1 MTGVQTC
8 ALPILAVQHGS
19 SDPQASQGPWSI
31 DILEVRPH
39 LYRGRLVSALARDAA
54 AGAERTSEMA
64 RSEEHT
70 SELPSPMRIS
80 YAVFCLKN
88 KRHRQHH
95 HARTHAITS
104 TIIQKTT

>member
-64 RSEEHT
+64 RRHPEIGRASCRDRVCQSVLST
-70 SELPSPMRIS
+70 GV
-80 YAVFCLKN
+80 AVTFK
-88 KRHRQHH
+88 KI
-95 HARTHAITS
+95 TKTS
-104 TIIQKTT
+104 THSIIDKQAIP